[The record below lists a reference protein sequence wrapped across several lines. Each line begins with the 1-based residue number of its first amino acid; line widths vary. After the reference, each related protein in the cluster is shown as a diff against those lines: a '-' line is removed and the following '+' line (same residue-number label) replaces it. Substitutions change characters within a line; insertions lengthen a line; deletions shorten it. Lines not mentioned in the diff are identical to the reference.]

1 MADKIIEVKGLSK
14 KYDDLVAVDN
24 LDLDLYKVV
33 AQEAVSSNLTTHPI
47 CGIGG
52 IGRRARL
59 RI

>member
-33 AQEAVSSNLTTHPI
+33 AQEAVSSNLTTHPM
-47 CGIGG
+47 
-52 IGRRARL
+52 RDWRNWQTR
-59 RI
+59 